1 MEDNLANF
9 LLGANTVSPRPP
21 LNIFEASRAA
31 VANTQ
36 WVTLA
41 EVPQYY
47 VPAIG
52 PTPARTINTVAIMTG
67 LTLTNNHDSTI
78 RVSARIVGQEG
89 ELYPILNEAVV
100 PPNDFLSISFE
111 RQIMMTW
118 EKLQVSVPSNT
129 TADNR
134 ATAHFTYIINQREEF
149 ELTASNPRT

>member
-1 MEDNLANF
+1 MANVLLA
-9 LLGANTVSPRPP
+9 ANTVSPRPP
-21 LNIFEASRAA
+21 LNIFEASRANI
-31 VANTQ
+31 ANNQ

-41 EVPQYY
+41 EVPQYFI
-47 VPAIG
+47 PQIG
-52 PTPARTINTVAIMTG
+52 PNPARTINTVAIMTG
-67 LTLTNNHDSTI
+67 LTITNVQNTTI
-78 RVSARIVGQEG
+78 RVSARIMGQDGES

-118 EKLQVSVPSNT
+118 EKMQVSVPSNET
-129 TADNR
+129 NDVH